1 MIGRWCF
8 AALATVA
15 ALATPATAAEM
26 RMLTSWDKSNP
37 AVPLLAQGFADN
49 VKKASNGRIS
59 FVLSGP
65 ETVPPFEQLQPVTA
79 GAFHALFTHG
89 VYHYGSTG
97 ISIALDAVGGT
108 LQQRRASGVFEALDT
123 AYQKIGIKVLA
134 MAITEKDGY
143 TFQLKAPV
151 SADGD
156 FKGRKVRGT
165 PSYHAIIRLL
175 GGAPVVL
182 PIPEVYSALEKG
194 VIDGA
199 ASPVVSLIGSK
210 WYEVAKFVS
219 QPSFGYTHQLMLMNL
234 NTWKGLSAAD
244 QKVLLDAGKVMEET
258 WYQKYNGMAEAEIK
272 ELQARG
278 VTLTKLGPSSEKLN
292 QVWAEGLWELAEK
305 KSPADAKAIR
315 AAAKA
320 KGLTN

>member
-1 MIGRWCF
+1 MIARFCTGAVLAVALFTAPAF
-8 AALATVA
+8 AA
-15 ALATPATAAEM
+15 EY

-49 VKKASNGRIS
+49 VKKASNGRLT
-59 FVLSGP
+59 FVLNGP
-65 ETVPPFEQLQPVTA
+65 ETVPPFEQLQPVVA

-108 LQQRRASGVFEALDT
+108 LQQRRESGLFDVLDK
-123 AYQKIGIKVLA
+123 AYQKMGLKLVA

-156 FKGRKVRGT
+156 FKGRKIRGT
-165 PSYHAIIRLL
+165 PTYHPLIRLL

-199 ASPVVSLIGSK
+199 ASPVVSLLGSK
-210 WYEVAKFVS
+210 WYEVAKYVS
-219 QPSFGYTHQLMLMNL
+219 QPSFGYTHQLMLINL

-244 QKVLLDAGKVMEET
+244 HKVLLDAGKVMEET
-258 WYQKYNGMAEAEIK
+258 WYEKYTAMADAEIK
-272 ELQARG
+272 ELQAKG
-278 VTLTKLGPSSEKLN
+278 VTLTKLGPSVDKIN

-305 KSPADAKAIR
+305 KTPADAKALR
-315 AAAKA
+315 AIAKA

>member
-1 MIGRWCF
+1 MIARFCTG
-8 AALATVA
+8 AVLAVA
-15 ALATPATAAEM
+15 MFTAPAMAAEY

-49 VKKASNGRIS
+49 VKKASNGRVS
-59 FVLSGP
+59 FVLNGP
-65 ETVPPFEQLQPVTA
+65 ETVPPFEQLQPVAA

-89 VYHYGSTG
+89 VYHFGSTG

-108 LQQRRASGVFEALDT
+108 LQQRRDSGLSDVLDKF
-123 AYQKIGIKVLA
+123 YQRMGLKVLA

-156 FKGRKVRGT
+156 FKGRKIRGT
-165 PSYHAIIRLL
+165 PSYHALIRLL

-182 PIPEVYSALEKG
+182 PIPEVYSALDKG

-199 ASPVVSLIGSK
+199 ASPVVSLLGSK
-210 WYEVAKFVS
+210 WYEVAKYVS

-234 NTWKGLSAAD
+234 NTWKGIPAAD
-244 QKVLLDAGKVMEET
+244 QKILLEAGKTMEDT
-258 WYQKYNGMAEAEIK
+258 WYQKYNAMAEQEIK
-272 ELQARG
+272 ELQAKG
-278 VTLTKLGPSSEKLN
+278 VTLTKLGPSPQKLN

-305 KSPADAKAIR
+305 KSPAEAKELR
-315 AAAKA
+315 ALAKS

>member
-1 MIGRWCF
+1 MMARWCTGILL
-8 AALATVA
+8 AL
-15 ALATPATAAEM
+15 TAAAAPAAAAEF
-26 RMLTSWDKSNP
+26 RMVTSWDKSNP

-49 VKKASNGRIS
+49 VKAASNGRIT
-59 FVLSGP
+59 FVLNGP
-65 ETVPPFEQLQPVTA
+65 ETVPPFEQLQPVAA

-97 ISIALDAVGGT
+97 ISIALDAIGGT
-108 LQQRRASGVFEALDT
+108 LQQRRDSGLFDLLDRF
-123 AYQKIGIKVLA
+123 YQRQGLKVLA

-151 SADGD
+151 SPEGD
-156 FKGRKVRGT
+156 FKGRKIRGT
-165 PSYHAIIRLL
+165 PSYHALIRLL

-199 ASPVVSLIGSK
+199 ASPVVSLLGSK
-210 WYEVAKFVS
+210 WYEVAKYVS

-234 NTWKGLSAAD
+234 NTWRGFSAAD
-244 QKVLLDAGKVMEET
+244 QKILLDAGKVLEET

-278 VTLTKLGPSSEKLN
+278 VILTKLGPSPEKLN
-292 QVWAEGLWELAEK
+292 QVWAEGLWDLAEK
-305 KSPADAKAIR
+305 KSPAEAKELR
-315 AAAKA
+315 ALAKS

>member
-1 MIGRWCF
+1 MIARWCTGV
-8 AALATVA
+8 ALAA
-15 ALATPATAAEM
+15 AVFTAPATAAEY

-37 AVPLLAQGFADN
+37 AVPLLAQGFADG
-49 VKKASNGRIS
+49 VKKASNGRIT
-59 FVLSGP
+59 FILNGP
-65 ETVPPFEQLQPVTA
+65 ETVPPFEQLQPVAA

-89 VYHYGSTG
+89 VYHYGATG

-108 LQQRRASGVFEALDT
+108 LQQRRDSGLFDLLDKF
-123 AYQKIGIKVLA
+123 YQRMGVKLLA

-156 FKGRKVRGT
+156 LKGRKMRGT
-165 PSYHAIIRLL
+165 PSYHALIRLL

-199 ASPVVSLIGSK
+199 ASPVVSLLGSK
-210 WYEVAKFVS
+210 WYEVAKYVS

-234 NTWKGLSAAD
+234 NTWKGLSPAD
-244 QKVLLDAGKVMEET
+244 QKVLLDEGRKMEEV
-258 WYQKYNGMAEAEIK
+258 WYQKYNAMADQEIK
-272 ELQARG
+272 DLQARG
-278 VTLTKLGPSSEKLN
+278 VTLTKLGPSQEKLN
-292 QVWAEGLWELAEK
+292 QVWAEGLWELAQK
-305 KSPADAKAIR
+305 KSPAEAKELR
-315 AAAKA
+315 ALAKA